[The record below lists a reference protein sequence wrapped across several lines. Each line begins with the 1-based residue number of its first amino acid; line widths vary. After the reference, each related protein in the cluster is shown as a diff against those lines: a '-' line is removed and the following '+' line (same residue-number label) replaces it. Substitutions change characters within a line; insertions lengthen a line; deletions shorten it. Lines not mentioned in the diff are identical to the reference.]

1 MVKVLFASCAPDLLE
16 AAVAKASS
24 IRPELP
30 LVVVSEFAPPAGCW
44 IRYQARGKFLENV
57 RYCRGGLKGKRVE
70 VAIVVLQPQTPYRR
84 LRLMAP
90 LMGPR
95 CILAMN
101 ENLDYFDLHPHSAGA
116 IVRHILWRAGRL
128 RTASRQALGDL
139 FRRMPSLR
147 AFRAYAIGFAMRL
160 FRDKTNGL
168 TAPVAV
174 PASKRSPGISVVIP
188 SRNGRDP
195 LERMLPALLNQLACG
210 EVIVVD
216 DGSEDGSSDF
226 LRRSFPAVIVLRNP
240 QALGFASAV
249 NVGIRASRF
258 SHVCLLNND
267 MAVAAGFFHHLQ
279 KAFEEVPGLFCA
291 SPQVF
296 SPAGLARPETGK
308 AVVMA
313 APALSDFPI
322 RCEVPI
328 EGEDLTYVLY
338 GSSGCS
344 LFEAER
350 LLRFHGLDESYKPAY
365 VEDLDLGVRAW
376 QQGWPTVFV
385 ASAHVVHEH
394 RATMSR
400 LYSEDRL
407 DCAMARNWL
416 LFLARTVRHRG
427 VFAHYWRHA
436 VARLSQSATGG
447 SGNARQVLREIGIT
461 GKWRAR
467 RQTAAVSDTEIFAL
481 CNGTVSVFP
490 GAQAKSLQPVVL
502 IASPYLPS
510 PLAHAGAVRTYH
522 LMRRAAAD
530 WKQVLVSFVDEPGP
544 LPPELRDICAEVVT
558 VHRTGSEFGSP
569 SFRAAL
575 HQTIRKWQP
584 EIVTVPPPAG
594 PWQVAAL
601 TGRQSPWPP
610 PCRSES
616 TPGSACPA
624 IGRTFHK

>member
-1 MVKVLFASCAPDLLE
+1 MQIQPRPLVKVLFASCAPDLLE

-30 LVVVSEFAPPAGCW
+30 LAVVSESAPPAGSW
-44 IRYQARGKFLENV
+44 IRYQAGGKFLDNV
-57 RYCRGGLKGKRVE
+57 RYCRGGLQGQRVE
-70 VAIVVLQPQTPYRR
+70 LAIVLLQPQTPYRR
-84 LRLMAP
+84 LRLMA
-90 LMGPR
+90 LTMGPR

-101 ENLDYFDLHPHSAGA
+101 ENLDHFDVHPHFAGA

-128 RTASRQALGDL
+128 CTAPRQAVRGL

-147 AFRAYAIGFAMRL
+147 ALRAYAIGLAMRL
-160 FRDKTNGL
+160 FRDKTEVL
-168 TAPVAV
+168 TAPLAV
-174 PASKRSPGISVVIP
+174 PASTRPPGVSVVIP
-188 SRNGRDP
+188 SRNGRDL
-195 LERMLPALLNQLACG
+195 LECMLPAILSQLESG

-226 LRRSFPAVIVLRNP
+226 LLRTFPAVTVLRNP
-240 QALGFASAV
+240 HALGFASAV

-267 MAVAAGFFHHLQ
+267 MAVAEGFFRHLQ
-279 KAFEEVPGLFCA
+279 RAFEEVPGLFCA

-296 SPAGLARPETGK
+296 APAGVARQETGK

-322 RCEVPI
+322 RCDVPI
-328 EGEDLTYVLY
+328 EGEDLSYVLY

-350 LLRFHGLDESYKPAY
+350 LLGFHGLDESYKPAY

-385 ASAHVVHEH
+385 AGAHVVHEH

-407 DCAMARNWL
+407 ECAMARNWL

-436 VARLSQSATGG
+436 VARQSQSATGG
-447 SGNARQVLREIGIT
+447 SGNVRQVLREIGIT
-461 GKWRAR
+461 GKWQAR
-467 RQTAAVSDTEIFAL
+467 RQTAAVADTEIFAL

-490 GAQAKSLQPVVL
+490 GAQAKSLQPVLL
-502 IASPYLPS
+502 ISSPDLPS
-510 PLAHAGAVRTYH
+510 PLAHS
-522 LMRRAAAD
+522 MRRAAAD

-544 LPPELRDICAEVVT
+544 LPPELREICAEVVT
-558 VHRTGSEFGSP
+558 VRRSGTEFDSP

-575 HQTIRKWQP
+575 QQTIRKWQP
-584 EIVTVPPPAG
+584 EMVTV
-594 PWQVAAL
+594 L
-601 TGRQSPWPP
+601 
-610 PCRSES
+610 
-616 TPGSACPA
+616 PGAEP
-624 IGRTFHK
+624 